1 MQLNL
6 NQRWIGINLQLKYVY
21 LSLGIIFLICI
32 EAMNSH
38 QKGYSHLDPTTF
50 FPYVLNHHI
59 TIPSPFNYF
68 YGCPT
73 LNFQKFLFFP
83 SIESKVPIMC
93 IAPNMNNNSI
103 IVKLDGATF
112 PKLLKME
119 ELYKLTDQTNNI
131 TITKCISIPTI
142 VRFNNL

>member
-1 MQLNL
+1 MP
-6 NQRWIGINLQLKYVY
+6 
-21 LSLGIIFLICI
+21 
-32 EAMNSH
+32 NS
-38 QKGYSHLDPTTF
+38 
-50 FPYVLNHHI
+50 
-59 TIPSPFNYF
+59 
-68 YGCPT
+68 
-73 LNFQKFLFFP
+73 KFLEIPFFP

-93 IAPNMNNNSI
+93 IAPNTNNNSI